1 MNKYREYAS
10 VKKLPVIPP
19 TIRPVQD
26 DDEEKIKTLVIA
38 GLNIIGE
45 RGLICP
51 TVSIISC
58 TRDTGQIFGW
68 SLCLGNSD
76 LPSDEGPYH
85 FMTAGMES
93 ASTARGTELP
103 NAMTYFTAVV
113 DVELANAEAD
123 PRKLDEIFAYT
134 LPYISDGGPPP
145 AEGKSF
151 DELVAEMP
159 TSPSEHKAAL
169 LLKEQINSL
178 LDSVKQELVEDL
190 DYWKLFDELN
200 KRFNMSGLNHA
211 WKSNPHDPHYNPS
224 FGTLQKLIAG
234 KIVTVSFGLCKDR
247 FASPCAVI
255 QIVHNQST
263 DLH

>member
-26 DDEEKIKTLVIA
+26 DDEENIKTLVIA

-51 TVSIISC
+51 TVSIMSYN
-58 TRDTGQIFGW
+58 RETGQIFGW

-85 FMTAGMES
+85 FMTSGMEG

-103 NAMTYFTAVV
+103 NAMTYFTAEV

-123 PRKLDEIFAYT
+123 PRKLDEIFAYA

-145 AEGKSF
+145 ADGKSF
-151 DELVAEMP
+151 DDLVAEIP
-159 TSPSEHKAAL
+159 TSPSEREAAL
-169 LLKEQINSL
+169 LLKEQVGSL
-178 LDSVKQELVEDL
+178 LDRAIQELPEGL
-190 DYWKLFDELN
+190 KYWALFDELN
-200 KRFNMSGLNHA
+200 KRLNISHLSHA
-211 WKSNPHDPHYNPS
+211 WKNNPTDLDYNPDL
-224 FGTLQKLIAG
+224 GILEK
-234 KIVTVSFGLCKDR
+234 KIVGRLVIVSIGLSKDR
-247 FASPCAVI
+247 FSGPCAII
-255 QIVHNQST
+255 QIVDRT
-263 DLH
+263 